1 MHVLIVEDDA
11 ETAHFIQKG
20 LQEAGHVVEHA
31 RDGRDG
37 LHRATSARYDAVV
50 VDRTLPQLDG
60 LSVVHALRASGS
72 RTPVVFLT
80 ALDSV
85 DERVRGLRAGGDD
98 YLGKP
103 FSLDE
108 LLARLDAVT
117 RRADPANAPSRLRVA
132 DLELDRLTHSVRRAG
147 QTVVLTPLE
156 YRLLE
161 YLMTHAGQVVTRSM
175 LLEQVWGYHFDP
187 RTNVVDVHISHLR
200 ERLNLPGSAPLIQ
213 TMRGAG
219 YMLRAPR

>member
-11 ETAHFIQKG
+11 ETAGFMQKG
-20 LQEAGHVVEHA
+20 LQEAGHVVELAH
-31 RDGRDG
+31 DGRDG
-37 LHRATSARYDAVV
+37 LLRALSVSYDAII
-50 VDRTLPQLDG
+50 VDRMLPNLDG
-60 LSVVHALRASGS
+60 LAVVHALRAAGS
-72 RTPVVFLT
+72 KVPVVFLT

-85 DERVRGLRAGGDD
+85 DERVGGLRAGADD

-103 FSLDE
+103 FSLEE

-117 RRADPANAPSRLRVA
+117 RRVHTASAPSLLRVA
-132 DLELDRLTHSVRRAG
+132 DLELDRLTHCVRRAG
-147 QTVVLTPLE
+147 QAIMLTPLE

-161 YLMTHAGQVVTRSM
+161 YLMIHAGQVVTRSM

-187 RTNVVDVHISHLR
+187 RTNVVDVHVSHLR

-219 YMLRAPR
+219 YLIRAPL

>member
-20 LQEAGHVVEHA
+20 LQEAGHVVERA
-31 RDGRDG
+31 SDGRDG
-37 LHRATSARYDAVV
+37 LFRAVSANYDAIV
-50 VDRTLPQLDG
+50 VDRMLPQLDG
-60 LSVVHALRASGS
+60 LAVVNALRASGS
-72 RTPVVFLT
+72 RTPVLFLT

-117 RRADPANAPSRLRVA
+117 RRVDKAGASSQLRVA
-132 DLELDRLTHSVRRAG
+132 DLELNRLTHSVRRAG
-147 QTVVLTPLE
+147 QRIVLTPLE

-161 YLMTHAGQVVTRSM
+161 YLMSHAGQVVTRSM

-219 YMLRAPR
+219 YMLRAPL